1 MSCLYSPNCL
11 EEVFSET
18 PDNFQSGL
26 CLFLPVLS
34 PEVACNLLHTGF
46 SALGFGGRRDE
57 ASASYEHQGYL
68 LCVQNRV
75 IGEESMVVWRVLAYM
90 LEVSWNTL
98 AKKNA
103 RPLAD

>member
-1 MSCLYSPNCL
+1 MCA
-11 EEVFSET
+11 E
-18 PDNFQSGL
+18 
-26 CLFLPVLS
+26 
-34 PEVACNLLHTGF
+34 
-46 SALGFGGRRDE
+46 
-57 ASASYEHQGYL
+57 
-68 LCVQNRV
+68 RV